1 MIDSF
6 YEQSV
11 ICRANGRNWIECG
24 LVMTTMSEFSM
35 TRMAGKTAI
44 VTGGSRGMGEATV
57 RAFVENGAKVV
68 IADILEEEG
77 ESLAK
82 ELGDAVIFRKLDVRD
97 KDNWDAVVAAANDL
111 GKLQVLVNNAAIME
125 ADNIMD
131 MTEEKF
137 MRIVSIN
144 QLGPFLGMQAVFPSL
159 KDNGGG
165 SIINISSIDGLV
177 AKNGLIAYSGTKWAV
192 RGMTKV
198 AAIEMGKYGI
208 RVNSVH
214 PGGIYTHMH
223 GKDFM
228 TVEQANES
236 YTELPI
242 PRVGHPH
249 EVAAVTLFLAT
260 DEASFSTGS
269 EFKAEGGWSAGVKQ
283 SGLPDL

>member
-1 MIDSF
+1 
-6 YEQSV
+6 
-11 ICRANGRNWIECG
+11 
-24 LVMTTMSEFSM
+24 MS
-35 TRMAGKTAI
+35 RLAGKTAI

-57 RAFVENGAKVV
+57 RAFVENDAKVV
-68 IADILEEEG
+68 IADVLVEEG
-77 ESLAK
+77 EALAA
-82 ELGDAVIFRKLDVRD
+82 ELGDAVVFEKLDVRD
-97 KDNWDAVVAAANDL
+97 SDNWKTVVEAANKL

-159 KDNGGG
+159 KANGGG
-165 SIINISSIDGLV
+165 SIINVSSVDGLV
-177 AKNGLIAYSGTKWAV
+177 AKNGLVAYAGTKWAV

-198 AAIEMGKYGI
+198 GAIEMGKYGI

-228 TVEQANES
+228 TVEQANAS
-236 YTELPI
+236 YTEMPL
-242 PRVGHPH
+242 PRVGLPH
-249 EVAAVTLFLAT
+249 EVANVTLFLAT

-269 EFKAEGGWSAGVKQ
+269 EFKAEGGWTAGLRQ
-283 SGLPDL
+283 AGLPEL